1 MKWNGR
7 TYRPANAQ
15 YITKKKPFDF
25 QEALKPYGEKELPVW
40 NAIVS
45 VNNETS
51 TPVPVTPTPTPSNTP
66 TGTPASTTTPT
77 PTNTNT
83 PTNTGTP
90 TNTPTNTGTPT
101 RTPNPTTTPTNTP
114 TQTNTPTT
122 TLTLTPTNTPTLTR
136 TPTPSPVVYD
146 SGATAYL
153 NALIVGGATGI
164 TESISAATNTFFTTI
179 RSAGII
185 SKLYRMYPYVG
196 GVSTSMGINALLPG
210 TDNITFTGGWT
221 FSSSG
226 ATPNGVN
233 AYSQTA
239 QQGAQSAV
247 FALGA
252 YLNDGFT
259 TNTTAVGAYDGNVDL
274 SYISFGAGVFQG
286 ASNTTIGTVKTTTAQ
301 TRGFYG
307 ITRISNTQEVFIQNT
322 SATTVNSTYAACNRA
337 IAIGARN
344 SDGTI
349 NDWFSKRIAFVFFGT
364 SFSSSDMITFYNA
377 IQTYQTALGRQV

>member
-1 MKWNGR
+1 MPPNP
-7 TYRPANAQ
+7 YRRQPNINDMMYPKGSKQ
-15 YITKKKPFDF
+15 PR
-25 QEALKPYGEKELPVW
+25 QVW
-40 NAIVS
+40 GAVMNVYKAPPSDV
-45 VNNETS
+45 V
-51 TPVPVTPTPTPSNTP
+51 VTPTPTPSNTP
-66 TGTPASTTTPT
+66 TGTPNPTTTPT
-77 PTNTNT
+77 PTTT
-83 PTNTGTP
+83 LTS
-90 TNTPTNTGTPT
+90 
-101 RTPNPTTTPTNTP
+101 TPNPTTTPTNTP

-164 TESISAATNTFFTTI
+164 TESVSAATNTFFTTI

-210 TDNITFTGGWT
+210 TNNITFTGGWT

-233 AYSQTA
+233 AYSLTV

-259 TNTTAVGAYDGNVDL
+259 TNSTALGAYDSNIDL
-274 SYISFGAGVFQG
+274 SSISFGAGVLAG
-286 ASNTTIGTVKTTTAQ
+286 TSNTTVGTVRTTTAQ

-322 SATTVNSTYAACNRA
+322 SATTVNSTYAACDRA

-349 NDWFSKRIAFVFFGT
+349 NDWFSRRIAFVFFGNNL
-364 SFSSSDMITFYNA
+364 SSAEMITFYNA
-377 IQTYQTALGRQV
+377 IQNYQTALGRQV